1 MYAIT
6 AATGHTGNIVARRL
20 LEQGK
25 DVRVIGRDKQRLQ
38 PLVELGAEPFIGEP
52 TDSAA
57 LLKAFKGATAAYIV
71 VPPDMASNDYRAF
84 QDRVTEATATA
95 LASAGV
101 RSAVTLSSVG
111 ADKPD
116 KTGPVAGLFK
126 LEQRLNAISGLN
138 VLHLRCGYFMENTL
152 AQAGII
158 RAMGSA
164 AGPVRPSLKIPMIAS
179 ADIGERAAHELLN
192 LQFRGQTTQEL
203 LGQRDINMTEAAA
216 IIGKAIGKPG
226 LSYLQ
231 ISDDQ
236 FRSALGQAG
245 ISANMANLI
254 LEMVAAMNSGHMR
267 ALEPRSPKNSTPTT
281 FESFVAETL
290 VPLYEGTLAHA

>member
-1 MYAIT
+1 
-6 AATGHTGNIVARRL
+6 
-20 LEQGK
+20 
-25 DVRVIGRDKQRLQ
+25 
-38 PLVELGAEPFIGEP
+38 
-52 TDSAA
+52 
-57 LLKAFKGATAAYIV
+57 
-71 VPPDMASNDYRAF
+71 MASNDYRAF

-179 ADIGERAAHELLN
+179 ADIGERAAQELLN

>member
-179 ADIGERAAHELLN
+179 ADIGERAAQELLN

-226 LSYLQ
+226 LNYLQ
-231 ISDDQ
+231 NSDDQ
-236 FRSALGQAG
+236 FRAALGQSG
-245 ISANMANLI
+245 ISANIANLI

-267 ALEPRSPKNSTPTT
+267 PLEPRSPKNSTPTT
-281 FESFVAETL
+281 YESFVAETL
-290 VPLYEGTLAHA
+290 VLLYEGTLAHA